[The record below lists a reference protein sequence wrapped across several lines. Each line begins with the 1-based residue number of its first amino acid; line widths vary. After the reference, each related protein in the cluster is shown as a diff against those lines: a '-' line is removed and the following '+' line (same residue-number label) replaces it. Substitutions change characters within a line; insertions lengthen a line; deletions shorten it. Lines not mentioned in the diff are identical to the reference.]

1 MNTGNLVIYKGKAA
15 VITAVSK
22 DKIDVRTQ
30 EGKSASVRM
39 KDLELLHSG
48 QVVSLNFPEPPQ
60 VDWAEL
66 TELADENGFTFA
78 EFTELAYGESTPAT
92 AWFAWN
98 ALKEGVYFVGT
109 PASGVKL
116 QTPEKREELLRKKD
130 EKDRDTFHMPDGLYM
145 LPCTRLHKGKI
156 VYYRD
161 RLEPPLLERMLQDRL
176 RTFHKQIL
184 VS

>member
-1 MNTGNLVIYKGKAA
+1 MSTGNLVIYKGKAA

-78 EFTELAYGESTPAT
+78 EFYGTCL
-92 AWFAWN
+92 W
-98 ALKEGVYFVGT
+98 
-109 PASGVKL
+109 
-116 QTPEKREELLRKKD
+116 
-130 EKDRDTFHMPDGLYM
+130 
-145 LPCTRLHKGKI
+145 
-156 VYYRD
+156 
-161 RLEPPLLERMLQDRL
+161 
-176 RTFHKQIL
+176 
-184 VS
+184 